1 MDKREGEKKMSD
13 CLVVGGGI
21 IGLSLA
27 YELSR
32 RGMSVTLVEQGEWGG
47 QASSAAAGMLAP
59 LKEFSAPGPMVE
71 LGMDS
76 LRLYPQWAQELE
88 EHTAGDVQLSLEG
101 LVTVAMDE
109 AESEQL
115 RAKYLWQKEAGYDVH
130 WMGCKELLEV
140 EPLLT
145 DRVQAGIYSPGEGHI
160 NNRLLLRSL
169 VTACKIQGVALLSVC
184 VVKGIA
190 VKAGRVIGVET
201 TSGPIRADHT
211 IVASGAWAGIM
222 LEMLDLAIPVRP
234 VRGQIAAVS
243 SVGIPL
249 RTVIFGTSG
258 YITPKKDGKIVIG
271 ATEDESGFQRE
282 VTLAGLAS
290 VLNGVMPYVPA
301 LHAAAFL
308 EAWGGLRPATADGKP
323 LLGPV
328 PGWEGLSLAGGHFR
342 NGILLSPVTA
352 IRMAD
357 YLESGQT
364 VGLEPLLPSRF
375 LS

>member
-1 MDKREGEKKMSD
+1 MSD

-21 IGLSLA
+21 IGLSVA

-32 RGMSVTLVEQGEWGG
+32 RGLSVTLVEQGEWGG

-59 LKEFSAPGPMVE
+59 LKEFTAPGPLLD
-71 LGMDS
+71 LGMES

-88 EHTAGDVQLSLEG
+88 ELTTGDVQLSLEG
-101 LVTVAMDE
+101 LMTVALNDLE
-109 AESEQL
+109 REQL
-115 RAKYLWQKEAGYDVH
+115 EKKFLWQKEAGHDVH
-130 WMGCKELLEV
+130 WLNGTELQDV

-145 DRVQAGIYSPGEGHI
+145 NRAAAGIYSPKEGHI
-160 NNRLLLRSL
+160 NNRLLLRCL
-169 VTACKIQGVALLSVC
+169 ATACRIQGVTLMSGC
-184 VVKGIA
+184 VVSGIA

-201 TSGPIRADHT
+201 TSGPIRAEQT
-211 IVASGAWAGIM
+211 VIASGAWAGIM
-222 LEMLDLAIPVRP
+222 MKMLDLAIPVRP

-249 RTVIFGTSG
+249 KTVIFGTSG

-282 VTLAGLAS
+282 VTLAGLAGI
-290 VLNGVMPYVPA
+290 LNGVMPYVPA

-342 NGILLSPVTA
+342 NGILLSPITA
-352 IRMAD
+352 KRMAD
-357 YLESGQT
+357 FIENGQT
-364 VGLEPLLPSRF
+364 KLLEPFLPSRF
-375 LS
+375 LA

>member
-1 MDKREGEKKMSD
+1 MSD

-59 LKEFSAPGPMVE
+59 LKEFSVPGTMVE
-71 LGMDS
+71 LGMES

-101 LVTVAMDE
+101 LVTVAMDD
-109 AESEQL
+109 AESEPL

-130 WMGCKELLEV
+130 WMGAKELLEV

-169 VTACKIQGVALLSVC
+169 VTACKIQGVALLSGC

-222 LEMLDLAIPVRP
+222 MEMLDLAIPVRP

-364 VGLEPLLPSRF
+364 EGLEPLLPSRF

>member
-1 MDKREGEKKMSD
+1 MSD

-32 RGMSVTLVEQGEWGG
+32 RGVSVTLVEQGEWGG

-59 LKEFSAPGPMVE
+59 LKEFALPGPMVE

-88 EHTAGDVQLSLEG
+88 ACTAADVQLSLEG
-101 LVTVAMDE
+101 LVTVALDE
-109 AESEQL
+109 QESEEL
-115 RAKYLWQKEAGYDVH
+115 RAKYLWQKEAGHDVH
-130 WMGCKELLEV
+130 WLNGRELREV

-145 DRVQAGIYSPGEGHI
+145 ERAVAGIYSPGEGHI

-169 VTACKIQGVALLSVC
+169 VTACRLQGVTLLAGC
-184 VVKGIA
+184 VVSGIA
-190 VKAGRVIGVET
+190 VKGGRVVGVET
-201 TSGPIRADHT
+201 SSGPIRAGHT
-211 IVASGAWAGIM
+211 VIASGAWAGIM
-222 LEMLDLAIPVRP
+222 MNRLDVAIPVRP
-234 VRGQIAAVS
+234 VRGQVAAVS
-243 SVGIPL
+243 SVGVPL
-249 RTVIFGTSG
+249 RTVIFGKSG
-258 YITPKKDGKIVIG
+258 YITPKKDGTIVIG
-271 ATEDESGFQRE
+271 ATEDESGFRRE

-290 VLNGVMPYVPA
+290 VLQGVMPYVPA
-301 LHAAAFL
+301 LHEAAFL

-352 IRMAD
+352 KRMAD

-364 VGLEPLLPSRF
+364 EQLEPFLPSRF

>member
-1 MDKREGEKKMSD
+1 MAATTIDPLHLIRIMPAQGSGCERTALGFCRMRMSPPFPVRESVGFLPMDKREGEKKMSD

-169 VTACKIQGVALLSVC
+169 VTACKIQGLRFCL
-184 VVKGIA
+184 VVWSKG
-190 VKAGRVIGVET
+190 
-201 TSGPIRADHT
+201 
-211 IVASGAWAGIM
+211 
-222 LEMLDLAIPVRP
+222 
-234 VRGQIAAVS
+234 
-243 SVGIPL
+243 
-249 RTVIFGTSG
+249 
-258 YITPKKDGKIVIG
+258 
-271 ATEDESGFQRE
+271 
-282 VTLAGLAS
+282 
-290 VLNGVMPYVPA
+290 
-301 LHAAAFL
+301 
-308 EAWGGLRPATADGKP
+308 
-323 LLGPV
+323 
-328 PGWEGLSLAGGHFR
+328 SL
-342 NGILLSPVTA
+342 
-352 IRMAD
+352 
-357 YLESGQT
+357 
-364 VGLEPLLPSRF
+364 
-375 LS
+375 

>member
-1 MDKREGEKKMSD
+1 MSD

-21 IGLSLA
+21 IGLSVA

-32 RGMSVTLVEQGEWGG
+32 RGLAVTLIEQGDWGG

-59 LKEFSAPGPMVE
+59 LKEFASPGPMLD
-71 LGMDS
+71 LGMES
-76 LRLYPQWAQELE
+76 LHLYPEWAQELE
-88 EHTAGDVQLSLEG
+88 ERASGDVQLSLEG
-101 LVTVAMDE
+101 LVTVALNGQE
-109 AESEQL
+109 REQL
-115 RAKYLWQKEAGYDVH
+115 QAKHHWQKEAGHDVH
-130 WMGCKELLEV
+130 LLKSNELRDI
-140 EPLLT
+140 EPLLSEQ
-145 DRVQAGIYSPGEGHI
+145 VVAGIYSPGEGHI

-169 VTACKIQGVALLSVC
+169 VTACRVQGVTLLSGC
-184 VVKGIA
+184 VVSGIA
-190 VKAGRVIGVET
+190 VKAGRVVGVET
-201 TSGPIRADHT
+201 TSGPIRADQT
-211 IVASGAWAGIM
+211 VIASGAWAGIM
-222 LEMLDLAIPVRP
+222 MQMLDVAIPVRP

-282 VTLAGLAS
+282 VTMAGLAS
-290 VLNGVMPYVPA
+290 ILNGVMPYVPA
-301 LHAAAFL
+301 LHAATFL

-342 NGILLSPVTA
+342 NGILLSPITA
-352 IRMAD
+352 KRIAD
-357 YLESGQT
+357 YIESGRT
-364 VGLEPLLPSRF
+364 DKIEPFLPSRF

>member
-1 MDKREGEKKMSD
+1 MSD

-21 IGLSLA
+21 IGLSVA

-32 RGMSVTLVEQGEWGG
+32 RGLAVTLVEQGEWGG

-59 LKEFSAPGPMVE
+59 LKEFASPGPMLE

-88 EHTAGDVQLSLEG
+88 EWTAGDVQLSLEG
-101 LVTVAMDE
+101 LVTVALSDE
-109 AESEQL
+109 ESEQL
-115 RAKYLWQKEAGYDVH
+115 HAKFLWQKEAGHDVH
-130 WMGCKELLEV
+130 WLNGQELRDV

-145 DRVQAGIYSPGEGHI
+145 DRAIAGIYSPGEGHI

-169 VTACKIQGVALLSVC
+169 VTACSIQGVKLLSGC
-184 VVKGIA
+184 VVSGIA
-190 VKAGRVIGVET
+190 VKSGRVIGVET
-201 TSGPIRADHT
+201 STGPIRAEHT
-211 IVASGAWAGIM
+211 VIASGAWAGIM
-222 LEMLDLAIPVRP
+222 MQMLDLAIPVRP

-328 PGWEGLSLAGGHFR
+328 PGWTGLSLAGGHFR

-352 IRMAD
+352 KRMAD
-357 YLESGQT
+357 YLTSGQPDR
-364 VGLEPLLPSRF
+364 LEAFLPARF
-375 LS
+375 LP

>member
-1 MDKREGEKKMSD
+1 MSD

-21 IGLSLA
+21 IGLSVA

-32 RGMSVTLVEQGEWGG
+32 RGLAVTLVEQGDWGG

-59 LKEFSAPGPMVE
+59 LKEFASPGPMLD
-71 LGMDS
+71 LGMES
-76 LRLYPQWAQELE
+76 LHLYPKWAQELE
-88 EHTAGDVQLSLEG
+88 ERAAGDVQLSLEG
-101 LVTVAMDE
+101 LVTVALNGQE
-109 AESEQL
+109 REHLQ
-115 RAKYLWQKEAGYDVH
+115 AKYRWQKEAGHDVH
-130 WMGCKELLEV
+130 WLESNELRDV
-140 EPLLT
+140 EPLLS
-145 DRVQAGIYSPGEGHI
+145 DQVVAGIYSPGEGHI

-169 VTACKIQGVALLSVC
+169 VTACRVQGVKLLPGC
-184 VVKGIA
+184 VVSGIA
-190 VKAGRVIGVET
+190 VKAGRVVGVET
-201 TSGPIRADHT
+201 TSGPIRADQT
-211 IVASGAWAGIM
+211 VIASGAWAGIM
-222 LEMLDLAIPVRP
+222 MKMLDVAIPVRP

-282 VTLAGLAS
+282 VTMAGLAS
-290 VLNGVMPYVPA
+290 ILNGVMPYVPA

-342 NGILLSPVTA
+342 NGILLSPITA
-352 IRMAD
+352 KRIAD
-357 YLESGQT
+357 YIESGRT
-364 VGLEPLLPSRF
+364 EKVEPFLPSRF
-375 LS
+375 LT